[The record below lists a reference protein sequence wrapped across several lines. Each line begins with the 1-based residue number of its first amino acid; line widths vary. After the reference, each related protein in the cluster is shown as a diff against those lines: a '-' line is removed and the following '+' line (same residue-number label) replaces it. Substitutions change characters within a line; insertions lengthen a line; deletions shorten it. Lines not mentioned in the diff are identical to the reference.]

1 MRRLVLPFVLLALA
15 AALSASA
22 FGARGATGPVITLKT
37 SSFGAILAT
46 QGHLA
51 LYTWNKEKGL
61 KVKCTGCVRED
72 VAAADDSARDDGAEA
87 HRRGDGNVR

>member
-22 FGARGATGPVITLKT
+22 FGRAWRDRSCDHVEDFVVRHVGDPGSPCAVHVE
-37 SSFGAILAT
+37 
-46 QGHLA
+46 QGERSEGEVHRL
-51 LYTWNKEKGL
+51 
-61 KVKCTGCVRED
+61 VRED
-72 VAAADDSARDDGAEA
+72 VAAVDDPARDDGAEA